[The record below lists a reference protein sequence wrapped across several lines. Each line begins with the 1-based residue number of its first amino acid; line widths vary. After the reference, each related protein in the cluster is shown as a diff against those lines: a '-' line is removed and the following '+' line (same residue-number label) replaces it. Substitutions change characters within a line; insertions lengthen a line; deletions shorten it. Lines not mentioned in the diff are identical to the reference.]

1 MIIQVVLD
9 WQNNMPLVAETGE
22 LFQKF
27 GGGPLGRALNVF
39 AFFTIQ
45 SNLIV
50 GATSLLLAVNPNR
63 ASTVFSVFRLTGL
76 VAITVTGIVTYVA
89 LDGLLVF
96 DTWALTADKLLH
108 VVVPIMAVV
117 GWLAFGPR
125 GLTSPRVVKL
135 AVLFPLAYMLF
146 TAIRGPLSS
155 DWYPYPFADVHELGY
170 LRVFINGLVIGLLFV
185 ALAAAAA
192 WLDKRLPAK
201 QGAAPT
207 RVEPAL

>member
-22 LFQKF
+22 SFQKF
-27 GGGPLGRALNVF
+27 GGSPLGRALNVF

-50 GATSLLLAVNPNR
+50 GATSLLLAINPNR
-63 ASTVFSVFRLTGL
+63 SSTVFSVFRLTGL

-108 VVVPIMAVV
+108 VAVPIMAVV

-135 AVLFPLAYMLF
+135 AVLFPSHTCFSPRSVARSPRTGTRTRLR
-146 TAIRGPLSS
+146 TCTSS
-155 DWYPYPFADVHELGY
+155 ATCECSSTVS
-170 LRVFINGLVIGLLFV
+170 
-185 ALAAAAA
+185 
-192 WLDKRLPAK
+192 
-201 QGAAPT
+201 
-207 RVEPAL
+207 